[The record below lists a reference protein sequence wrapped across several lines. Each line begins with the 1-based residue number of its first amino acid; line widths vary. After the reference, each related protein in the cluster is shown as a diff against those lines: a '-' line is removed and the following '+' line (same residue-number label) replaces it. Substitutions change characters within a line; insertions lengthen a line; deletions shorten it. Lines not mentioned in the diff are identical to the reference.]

1 MELPEN
7 TVRKQAITGEGVP
20 STVKDRRSVLNN
32 RRLLQART
40 QGKHAIERE
49 ETDLT

>member
-32 RRLLQART
+32 RRLLNLR
-40 QGKHAIERE
+40 KPPVERE